1 MLCLRTHPT
10 ALFAGWSHRAT
21 GRGLPL
27 WVGLVAILLWLPVQ
41 HQALGQAGCDDE
53 LIIQCEKVLE
63 EGVTWIEPIAAD
75 TLLLR
80 LSRTNGDD
88 QSLRLDRRSAIDT
101 TLSLEASGQST
112 GQAATVQVES
122 ALRSNDTRYLRLE
135 SSVGQV
141 ALVLGSEGE
150 AIASA
155 ERPALSGGG
164 GGGVTAQDWLAMVT
178 ADERIAAGL
187 AAVFLLGILMALI
200 VANKSRISWPRR
212 RTFGD
217 YTIEGDVG
225 AGGMAHVYRAREPE
239 GHTVALKVMK
249 KDMMENEDLS
259 RKFLQEAQALRRILE
274 THPEA
279 PVPQVY
285 DAGREPGSGQLYIAM
300 EYIDGTPLSTWLRGG
315 HTLEEAQ
322 AAAVIR
328 QVGLALQ
335 AAHANNVYHRDVKPA
350 NVLIL
355 NTQSAFRAMLID
367 FGVARHEYTELHTL
381 SGSMFGTPPYMPPEL
396 GTDQPYDKRSDI
408 YSLGIL
414 FYALLKG
421 APPFVDD
428 SPLRVLT
435 MHQEMQ
441 PPPLPSHVSAPT
453 HQLISSMLAKDPA
466 DRPQTMWA
474 VLSRLQTARSLA

>member
-1 MLCLRTHPT
+1 M
-10 ALFAGWSHRAT
+10 
-21 GRGLPL
+21 
-27 WVGLVAILLWLPVQ
+27 GLVVFLLWLPVQ
-41 HQALGQAGCDDE
+41 HHALGQAGCDDE
-53 LIIQCEKVLE
+53 LIIQCEKLLE
-63 EGVTWIEPIAAD
+63 EGVTWIEPIVAD
-75 TLLLR
+75 TLLLW
-80 LSRTNGDD
+80 LSRADSEER
-88 QSLRLDRRSAIDT
+88 SLHLNRSSAIDT
-101 TLSLEASGQST
+101 TLTLETNGQSSGQ
-112 GQAATVQVES
+112 ATTVEVES
-122 ALRSNDTRYLRLE
+122 ALRSDNTRYVRLE
-135 SSVGQV
+135 SSAGQV
-141 ALVLGSEGE
+141 ALVLGPEGE
-150 AIASA
+150 AIAET
-155 ERPALSGGG
+155 ERPAPSGGG
-164 GGGVTAQDWLAMVT
+164 GGVNAQDWLAMIT

-187 AAVFLLGILMALI
+187 AAVFLLGILMVI
-200 VANKSRISWPRR
+200 VVANKSRISWPRR
-212 RTFGD
+212 RSKFGD

-225 AGGMAHVYRAREPE
+225 SGGMARVYRARGSD
-239 GHTVALKVMK
+239 GHTLALKVMK
-249 KDMMENEDLS
+249 KDMMDNEDLS
-259 RKFLQEAQALRRILE
+259 RKFLQEAQALQRILE

-322 AAAVIR
+322 ATAVIR

-355 NTQSAFRAMLID
+355 NTQSAFRAKLID

-396 GTDQPYDKRSDI
+396 GTDQPYDQRSDI

-414 FYALLKG
+414 FYALLSG

-441 PPPLPSHVSAPT
+441 PPPLPSHGSAPT
-453 HQLISSMLAKDPA
+453 HQLILSMLAKNPA
-466 DRPQTMWA
+466 DRPQTMWT

>member
-1 MLCLRTHPT
+1 MSAGRRRCHTRQGLPVWVSLV
-10 ALFAGWSHRAT
+10 ALF
-21 GRGLPL
+21 
-27 WVGLVAILLWLPVQ
+27 LWLPVQ
-41 HQALGQAGCDDE
+41 QAASGQNGCDAE
-53 LIIQCEKVLE
+53 LVIQCEKILE

-80 LSRTNGDD
+80 LSHADGEERA
-88 QSLRLDRRSAIDT
+88 LRLDRRSAIDT
-101 TLSLEASGQST
+101 TLSLQANGQAQ
-112 GQAATVQVES
+112 GRAATVQVES
-122 ALRSNDTRYLRLE
+122 ALRSDDVRYLRLE
-135 SSVGQV
+135 SSLGQV
-141 ALVLGSEGE
+141 ALVVGPEGG
-150 AIASA
+150 AIAR
-155 ERPALSGGG
+155 EEGPANVGGAGAG
-164 GGGVTAQDWLAMVT
+164 GGGVAAQGWLATIT
-178 ADERIAAGL
+178 ADERAAAML
-187 AAVFLLGILMALI
+187 AAVFLMGILIVLA

-212 RTFGD
+212 RSKFGD
-217 YTIEGDVG
+217 YTIEGSVG
-225 AGGMAHVYRAREPE
+225 SGGMAHVYRAHGPD

-249 KDMMENEDLS
+249 KDMMDNEDLS
-259 RKFLQEAQALRRILE
+259 RKFLQEARALQRILE

-285 DAGREPGSGQLYIAM
+285 DAGHEPGAGQFYIAM

-322 AAAVIR
+322 ATAVIR
-328 QVGLALQ
+328 QVALALQ

-355 NTQSAFRAMLID
+355 NTQSAFRAKLID

-396 GTDQPYDKRSDI
+396 GTDQPYDERSDI

-414 FYALLKG
+414 FYALLNG
-421 APPFVDD
+421 RPPFVDD

-441 PPPLPSHVSAPT
+441 PPPLPSHVSTPT
-453 HQLISSMLAKDPA
+453 HQLILSMLAKNPS